1 MGNELS
7 IYHDV
12 ITDIKG
18 IISAG
23 QKNAYHAASKTMV
36 LTYWNVGKRIVEQ
49 EQKGNVRAK
58 YGISLIEELAD
69 ELTKDF
75 GKSYSKRNLHYLCK
89 FYLYFPDEEIV
100 NTCVHN
106 LNW

>member
-7 IYHDV
+7 IYHVV

-23 QKNAYHAASKTMV
+23 QKNAYHAASKAMV

-58 YGISLIEELAD
+58 YGIPLIEELAD

-75 GKSYSKRNLHYLCK
+75 GKSYSKNAIFIIFANFIYIFQMKRL
-89 FYLYFPDEEIV
+89 
-100 NTCVHN
+100 
-106 LNW
+106 